1 LSQLP
6 SVTLPH
12 HSLACSG
19 RQPDTKQKLFRAP
32 RPLPALRQDINDNI
46 NFQVFSN
53 RLRFATS
60 SGGCQAREQEGW
72 GLGKIFLAVQ
82 ASCPRPVQ
90 ARVKQEERLKAPL
103 RSRAQ
108 GTEGRGADV
117 NSFPCLRV
125 IAARGQAALAMAH
138 STETMLPMSPPEVHH
153 RAGKWYG
160 LAPLP

>member
-1 LSQLP
+1 MVGTP
-6 SVTLPH
+6 SRSETTH
-12 HSLACSG
+12 
-19 RQPDTKQKLFRAP
+19 PDTGSLKKTTP
-32 RPLPALRQDINDNI
+32 SPAANPTPNRNFFNFLY
-46 NFQVFSN
+46 FQVFSN

>member
-1 LSQLP
+1 MMVGTP
-6 SVTLPH
+6 SRSETTH
-12 HSLACSG
+12 
-19 RQPDTKQKLFRAP
+19 PDCPSFPVSPCRIIAW
-32 RPLPALRQDINDNI
+32 PAVAANPTPNRNF